1 MLMSCLAACGK
12 QDEPEEKP
20 QETQKPVQPSYELTD
35 AEVSKEETVYI
46 NLAPDGEVKKVNVTD
61 KLHTAM
67 PQVRIEDKSDLKG
80 IADVKTFLEPVYEK
94 EHMYWDMES
103 TDLYYNGVSEKA
115 PPLKIKL
122 GYTLD
127 GKEISYSELAG
138 KSGDVT
144 VSISVENTL
153 TKKVSVNGKSYKVQ
167 CPMLLLCGMILPD
180 EGFDDVTADKGVIL
194 GDGSHKVI
202 VFMGVPGMNESLGL
216 RDIGLD
222 FIGDTLGGNSYKLT
236 AKAENFSL
244 GNIMLAAVPFSS
256 VRSLGFKDI
265 SVGVDGF
272 KDMLTDL
279 EGLMG
284 AFASLE
290 LDDIIQ
296 ILYGDAAQIEKLINA
311 VGDAAELYEQNKALI
326 EVLNKYIVD
335 GNLAR
340 LEKVLDDME
349 KISSDA
355 LSSLTDFKPFSQLME
370 LIGRLDRNIR
380 GLAQLSEDYLG
391 IVPLFESLRRDLEA
405 AEVKN
410 ALDNLPQTISKLRG
424 LIGVLHDSEELL
436 NKTVKLFN
444 SESMKHI
451 KDFAEK
457 ITGSESLNALT
468 SAQKAGLTGRM
479 KAWLNFGES
488 YDIFTQRTDKQSSS
502 VVFVYKTEAIG

>member
-1 MLMSCLAACGK
+1 MLLSCLTACGK
-12 QDEPEEKP
+12 QTEPEPP
-20 QETQKPVQPSYELTD
+20 QETQKPAQPVYELTD
-35 AEVSKEETVYI
+35 AAVSKEETVYV
-46 NLAPDGEVKKVNVTD
+46 NLAPDGAVKKINVTD

-67 PQVRIEDKSDLKG
+67 PQVRIEDKTDLEN
-80 IADVKTFLEPVYEK
+80 ITDVKTFLEPVTENGR
-94 EHMYWDMES
+94 MYWDMQS
-103 TDLYYNGVSEKA
+103 VDLYYNGTSEKE

-127 GKEISYSELAG
+127 GKEIAYSELAG
-138 KSGDVT
+138 KSGE
-144 VSISVENTL
+144 VSVNISVENTL
-153 TKKVSVNGKSYKVQ
+153 TKKLSVGGRSYTVQ

-180 EGFDDVTADKGVIL
+180 EGYEDVTADKGVIL

-216 RDIGLD
+216 KDIGLD
-222 FIGDTLGGNSYKLT
+222 FLGDTLGGNSYTLT
-236 AKAENFSL
+236 AKAESFAI

-256 VRSLGFKDI
+256 VRTLGFKDI

-272 KDMLTDL
+272 KEMLTDL

-296 ILYGDAAQIEKLINA
+296 ILYGDAAQLEKLINA
-311 VGDAAELYEQNKALI
+311 VGDAAQIYEQNKALI
-326 EVLNKYIVD
+326 EVLNKYVVE
-335 GNLAR
+335 GNLAK
-340 LEKVLDDME
+340 LEKVLNDME
-349 KISSDA
+349 SLNTEVISS
-355 LSSLTDFKPFSQLME
+355 LSDFKPFSQLME
-370 LIGRLDRNIR
+370 LLGRLDKNIR
-380 GLAQLSEDYLG
+380 GITELTKDYLS
-391 IVPLFESLRRDLEA
+391 IVPLFDSLQKDLEA

-410 ALDNLPQTISKLRG
+410 ALDNLPQTIEKLRG

-444 SESMKHI
+444 SGGMKHI
-451 KDFAEK
+451 KDFAEM

-468 SAQKAGLTGRM
+468 AAQKAGLTGRM
-479 KAWLNFGES
+479 KAWLSFGES

-502 VVFVYKTEAIG
+502 VVFVYKTDAIG